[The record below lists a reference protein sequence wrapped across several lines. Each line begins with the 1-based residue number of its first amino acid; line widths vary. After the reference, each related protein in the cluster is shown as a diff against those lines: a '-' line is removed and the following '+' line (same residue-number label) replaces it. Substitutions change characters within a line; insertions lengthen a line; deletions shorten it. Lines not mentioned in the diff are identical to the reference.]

1 VLFSLKR
8 LQQSYPINLHW
19 RAYELRPAGSPPIS
33 PEYMQRI
40 EASRPVFA
48 QSMLEH
54 GVTINVGPFGINS
67 RSSLIVDKFAEAHGR
82 GEAFHLATLEAYWQ
96 HGRDISDM
104 AVLREIAA
112 RVGLDP
118 AAVDA
123 AVVNA
128 EYIAQVD
135 ADVQLASDYGLTGV
149 PAVVLNSRYLVMGAQ
164 PYPTFENAVKRVL
177 ADVGG

>member
-1 VLFSLKR
+1 
-8 LQQSYPINLHW
+8 
-19 RAYELRPAGSPPIS
+19 
-33 PEYMQRI
+33 
-40 EASRPVFA
+40 
-48 QSMLEH
+48 
-54 GVTINVGPFGINS
+54 
-67 RSSLIVDKFAEAHGR
+67 LIVDKFAEAHGR
-82 GEAFHLATLEAYWQ
+82 GEAYHLATLEAYWQ

-135 ADVQLASDYGLTGV
+135 ADVRLASDYGLTGV